1 MITYKLTGK
10 SRYRI
15 ETRWFKK
22 PLVVMQVQLHRKGSE
37 PIDSYGN
44 WSMEFDDYVWRD
56 AQLEDLK
63 LARGQQ

>member
-22 PLVVMQVQLHRKGSE
+22 PLIVVQVEVHRKGSE
-37 PIDSYGN
+37 PTDSYGN
-44 WSMEFDDYVWRD
+44 WSIEFDDYIWRD
-56 AQLEDLK
+56 ARLEDLK
-63 LARGQQ
+63 LAGGKK